1 MLARAPVASARARP
15 DSVQLAEIEHSFGS
29 PRGPQRPADIK
40 PIWFDAWKLVL
51 HNQID
56 GLFSAIAQ
64 RPENSTGTGAH
75 SEPSLN
81 TWKEGERE
89 FKIAIVGDSTM
100 RMQTMALAWL
110 MIQRE
115 ELTCGEDPLDLGCA
129 NAQTINTDDGIL
141 SSESPGMSISVKYV
155 KTIESCQGESVEAD
169 FVYFGC
175 GLRLLQLIPDREES
189 AAALDT

>member
-1 MLARAPVASARARP
+1 M
-15 DSVQLAEIEHSFGS
+15 
-29 PRGPQRPADIK
+29 
-40 PIWFDAWKLVL
+40 L

-100 RMQTMALAWL
+100 RVKLGWYSCFD
-110 MIQRE
+110 
-115 ELTCGEDPLDLGCA
+115 TC
-129 NAQTINTDDGIL
+129 DGIIEMQRGFCQVPNL
-141 SSESPGMSISVKYV
+141 LIEGRSI
-155 KTIESCQGESVEAD
+155 AHHN
-169 FVYFGC
+169 
-175 GLRLLQLIPDREES
+175 
-189 AAALDT
+189 